1 MLTTRCTVFWKESYE
16 VRFVYNLYLF
26 EPFFADVLW
35 LLLFVEAFIKIMK
48 PSVSIHEAV
57 SAHLRHFQLCFFI
70 DRIRSI
76 QGRKWNELQNR
87 IETLAS
93 CLNVSIFSYL
103 MKIMWG
109 KRQWNHS
116 WKHVPQSNDIADF
129 SNISLTSVIG
139 SLWSLWVF
147 HNSNK
152 SKLSTLIK
160 KIHKFN
166 CSTCCLC
173 PICIATNGTTSLLN
187 ENL

>member
-1 MLTTRCTVFWKESYE
+1 MCSLHAAQYSGKSLTRWGLYIICT
-16 VRFVYNLYLF
+16 YLN
-26 EPFFADVLW
+26 PFFADVLW

-139 SLWSLWVF
+139 SLWSVHYLYF
-147 HNSNK
+147 A
-152 SKLSTLIK
+152 LSI
-160 KIHKFN
+160 
-166 CSTCCLC
+166 S
-173 PICIATNGTTSLLN
+173 
-187 ENL
+187 